1 MMNVEPLT
9 PENFAPYG
17 HVIRSGVG
25 ATKDIRGGDVTL
37 TKSLGEMEHAPIAAT
52 PALDIYDVQP
62 ANLTFAATKIEYH
75 PHTAQLFS
83 PMDVSR
89 WLAAVWPEGPNGPM
103 RAFLARPGDAIFY
116 HPNVW
121 HHGVVAWDRPA
132 KFLSFMW
139 RSGRSDDTVFED
151 LPVPIT
157 ISCPDLG

>member
-1 MMNVEPLT
+1 MINAEPLT

-17 HVIRSGVG
+17 HVIRSGAG
-25 ATKDIRGGDVTL
+25 STKDIRGGEVTL
-37 TKSLGEMEHAPIAAT
+37 TKSLGEMEHASIAAT

-62 ANLTFAATKIEYH
+62 SDLMLAATKIEHH

-83 PMDVSR
+83 PMDASR
-89 WLAAVWPEGPNGPM
+89 WLVAIWPEGPNGSV
-103 RAFLARPGDAIFY
+103 RAFLAGSGDAIFY

-121 HHGVVAWDRPA
+121 HHGVVALDRPA

-139 RSGRSDDTVFED
+139 RSGRSDDTVFQD
-151 LPVPIT
+151 LSAPIN